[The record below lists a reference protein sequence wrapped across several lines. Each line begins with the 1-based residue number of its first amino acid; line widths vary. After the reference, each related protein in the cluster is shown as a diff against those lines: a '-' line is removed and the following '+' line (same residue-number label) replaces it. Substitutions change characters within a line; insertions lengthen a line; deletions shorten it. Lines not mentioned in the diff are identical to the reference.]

1 MWRSLSRNRSNYKF
15 ISRWEIALSNTV
27 CFTLKL
33 LTTFLALFAFVESG
47 FSQTPVMP
55 TLGQQAAYAEL
66 SARSASLS
74 PEQKAQ
80 AAQLFSTGFG
90 LWQSGDFAAAA
101 IAFKQGLEIDPA
113 NAAANFYYGDS
124 LLKNRDKKGAAEYLS
139 RAVAMGGTS
148 PESFKAKAALD
159 ALSTPV
165 PFSEM
170 TNEDLKEAYAG
181 HWETHSKAL
190 LTGSDIEGYFD
201 IVPDPKGQLTV
212 SSIYKRTFFADHTA
226 KNLVINGTNIQ
237 YCSGPDNEC
246 LTTLSGRLVS
256 PERIEGQWSASGYSG
271 PFYAVKKSAQVK
283 N

>member
-1 MWRSLSRNRSNYKF
+1 MAYFSK
-15 ISRWEIALSNTV
+15 
-27 CFTLKL
+27 KL
-33 LTTFLALFAFVESG
+33 LAVFLVSFAISESG
-47 FSQTPVMP
+47 FSQSIGGSAQVQSSVYVDLT
-55 TLGQQAAYAEL
+55 
-66 SARSASLS
+66 ARSAALA

-90 LWQSGDFAAAA
+90 LWQSGDFAASA

-113 NAAANFYYGDS
+113 NATANFYYGDS

-170 TNEDLKEAYAG
+170 TNEDLKEVYAG

-201 IVPDPKGQLTV
+201 IAPDAKGQLAV

-226 KNLVINGTNIQ
+226 KNLVINGTNMQ
-237 YCSGPDNEC
+237 FCMGPDNEC
-246 LTTLSGRLVS
+246 ITTLTGRLVS
-256 PERIEGQWSASGYSG
+256 PERIEGQWSAVGYSG
-271 PFYAVKKSAQVK
+271 PYYAVKKSSPVK